1 MLFIIIIFTN
11 SKVKILTHRW
21 QNTSRTRW

>member
-11 SKVKILTHRW
+11 SKVKISTHRW
-21 QNTSRTRW
+21 QNTSRTHW